1 MGPRMDRNQTCR
13 GFREPGDETLDALRL
28 SQQMEGA
35 LDGMRFYFTSFAQP
49 ESQAWIGALEW
60 SVAIAGPTLG
70 PRVAYQTMRLV
81 QALRGSRTAPFRFSN
96 PCCPT
101 CRKIVTEPERRLLML
116 IVHLQRNEL
125 SSAHA
130 EAMLICEGHD
140 AGRLLVEAETLSRI
154 LQPGAADARIDVFH

>member
-1 MGPRMDRNQTCR
+1 MDRNQTCR

-28 SQQMEGA
+28 SPQMEGA
-35 LDGMRFYFTSFAQP
+35 LDVMRFYFTSFAQP

-60 SVAIAGPTLG
+60 SVATAGPTLG
-70 PRVAYQTMRLV
+70 SRVAYQAMRLV

-101 CRKIVTEPERRLLML
+101 CRKIVTETERRLLML

-154 LQPGAADARIDVFH
+154 LQPGAANARVDVFH